1 MICAFTVFLSNA
13 KFATDPHQNYDG
25 FSSVNTS
32 KSKSGLVSK
41 TKSGGSHAILPAAS
55 TSRAAT
61 SHTATSHSATS
72 CAATSRATSHA
83 TSRATSRATTCVA
96 TSRTT
101 ASSNAVVVAVE
112 NNVVTKKEPTSD
124 DNMSCGFLEE
134 DETEERDAAL
144 SSPIKGKKRLTNA
157 VSHMPYCHTVLT
169 TQQGIVKIEDA
180 SQPPKRVAAARPTN
194 ADLPPGCL
202 DVARWRRVFM
212 TTYLQYLGGQDTDN
226 AWIIKDKD
234 AVLLM
239 QCVWDYMYGATVLH
253 TVKVGGPVFH
263 VVSLS
268 FLFC

>member
-41 TKSGGSHAILPAAS
+41 TKSGGSHAILPTAS
-55 TSRAAT
+55 TSCAAT
-61 SHTATSHSATS
+61 SHTATSHSTTS
-72 CAATSRATSHA
+72 HATSHA

-96 TSRTT
+96 TSHTT
-101 ASSNAVVVAVE
+101 ALSNAVVVAVE

-144 SSPIKGKKRLTNA
+144 SSPIKGKKQLTNA

-202 DVARWRRVFM
+202 DVA
-212 TTYLQYLGGQDTDN
+212 
-226 AWIIKDKD
+226 
-234 AVLLM
+234 
-239 QCVWDYMYGATVLH
+239 
-253 TVKVGGPVFH
+253 
-263 VVSLS
+263 
-268 FLFC
+268 